1 VYRGTN
7 SPITNGIYEAG
18 YRRASI
24 AFRCTG
30 GENYYGITSGIWSP
44 DSTKN
49 YKVVN

>member
-1 VYRGTN
+1 MDRKVN
-7 SPITNGIYEAG
+7 SSITKGIYEAG
-18 YRRASI
+18 YRQASM

-44 DSTKN
+44 DSTQN